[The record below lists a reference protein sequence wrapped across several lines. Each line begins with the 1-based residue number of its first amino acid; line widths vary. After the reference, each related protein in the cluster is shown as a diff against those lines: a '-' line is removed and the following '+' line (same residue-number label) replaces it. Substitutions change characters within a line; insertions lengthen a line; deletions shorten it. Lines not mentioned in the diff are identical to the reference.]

1 MCGIAGILGPAARVP
16 TDLVEAMAATLRH
29 RGPDGQGVWRDDRSI
44 ALAHRRL
51 AVLDLSR
58 AGAQPMVSRDGRWVL
73 SFNGEIYNHP
83 AIRRELEFSSA
94 YEWRG
99 HSDTEVLLEAIAR
112 WGLKSAL
119 ARCNGMFALAVWD
132 RQDKALTLV
141 RDRMGE
147 KPLYFGWVGGDI
159 LFASELKALRC
170 HPRWQ
175 HAIEPGA
182 LGWMLQV
189 GYVPAPMSIH
199 PGIYKLP
206 AGSLICLTEADVA
219 APLSIQG
226 FEARLERYW
235 RLEDTIEGARSQGW
249 QGSPQEA
256 QAELERRIDEA
267 VRLRMLADV
276 PVGALLSGGVDSTLV
291 VASMARQSATP
302 IRTFTVGFQE
312 SGYDESADAR
322 EVAERWGTLHESLE
336 LPPSAAL
343 DLVGHLPEVYDEPFA
358 DAAQLPAILVSRA
371 ARSRVTVAL
380 TGDGGDELFQGYQR
394 YLDGERIW
402 NGLARLPKRSGT
414 LAAKLAEGTRRFI
427 PPGRFS
433 QMLGRQ
439 AARLAASPMAE
450 DYARSLLTFPGA
462 SSGLPAY
469 AGAWPAIPDSLS
481 DASLGEKMRFLDQ
494 KFSLPEGIYCKL
506 DHASM
511 ASALE
516 LRVPL
521 LDPDLVAF
529 SWRFP
534 ADWHAH
540 GGVGKKMLRE
550 IAFKRLPEGVHGR
563 RKKGFDVPIGQWL
576 RGPLKQWAQDL
587 LSADALRGDP
597 YLDASYVQTM
607 FRHHLERRADHA
619 YSLWA
624 ILMYRSWALR
634 HG

>member
-1 MCGIAGILGPAARVP
+1 MCGIAGILGPTARVP
-16 TDLVEAMAATLRH
+16 TGLLEAMAGALRH
-29 RGPDGQGVWRDDRSI
+29 RGPDGQGVWQDGNVI

-51 AVLDLSR
+51 AILDISE

-83 AIRRELEFSSA
+83 AIRRELESSSGA
-94 YEWRG
+94 EWRG
-99 HSDTEVLLEAIAR
+99 HSDTEVLIEAIAC
-112 WGLKSAL
+112 WGLRSAL

-132 RQDKALTLV
+132 RREKALTLA

-147 KPLYFGWVGGDI
+147 KPLYFGWVGEDI

-199 PGIYKLP
+199 PGVYKLP
-206 AGSLICLTEADVA
+206 VGSLIRLTEADAA

-226 FEARLERYW
+226 FEARLEPYW
-235 RLEDTIEGARSQGW
+235 CLEDTIEKSRSLGW
-249 QGSPQEA
+249 QGSAQEA
-256 QAELERRIDEA
+256 QDELERRIDEA

-312 SGYDESADAR
+312 AGYDESADAR
-322 EVAERWGTLHESLE
+322 EVADRWGTLHENLE

-343 DLVGHLPEVYDEPFA
+343 DLVGQLPEVYDEPFA
-358 DAAQLPAILVSRA
+358 DAAQLPAILVNRA

-394 YLDGERIW
+394 YLDGERVW
-402 NGLARLPKRSGT
+402 NGLARLPPGSGR
-414 LAAKLAEGTRRFI
+414 LASKLAERVRRFV

-439 AARLAASPMAE
+439 VARLSASPIAE

-462 SSGLPAY
+462 GFGPPAY
-469 AGAWPAIPDSLS
+469 AGAWPAIPNSLS

-534 ADWHAH
+534 AGWHAH
-540 GGVGKKMLRE
+540 GGVGKRMLRGL
-550 IAFKRLPEGVHGR
+550 AFRHLPEGVHSR

-576 RGPLKQWAQDL
+576 RGPLMQWAQDL

-597 YLDASYVQTM
+597 YLDATRVRAM
-607 FRHHLERRADHA
+607 FQQHIERRADHA